1 MSTQDDA
8 DAPSR
13 AHWIP
18 HFAVGHPLFDAQHQ
32 ALLAQCNLLADAC
45 SRGAGEAG
53 EREFDLAFERL
64 KALAR
69 EHFDAEVSALEAR
82 GYPGAE
88 DHRFEC
94 DEFEYLADEIATTAN
109 FDRVELQRFV
119 TLWFIGHVAGTAA
132 PMREFLA
139 EGGAAG

>member
-45 SRGAGEAG
+45 SPAAG
-53 EREFDLAFERL
+53 ERDFEQAFERL

-82 GYPGAE
+82 GYPGVD

-119 TLWFIGHVAGTAA
+119 TLWFIGHIAGTAA
-132 PMREFLA
+132 PMRDALA
-139 EGGAAG
+139 QGGEAG